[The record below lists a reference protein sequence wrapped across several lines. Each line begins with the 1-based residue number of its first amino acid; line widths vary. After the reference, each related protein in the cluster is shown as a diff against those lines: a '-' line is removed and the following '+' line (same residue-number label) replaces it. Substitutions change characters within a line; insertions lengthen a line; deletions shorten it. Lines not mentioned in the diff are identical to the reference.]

1 MPNFW
6 LAALFLLCRQSLSK
20 MDVPTRQVYIMEL
33 VSPEERTA
41 AAGITTM
48 ARSVATSLSPL
59 ASGALLVNSLF
70 VLGLPFLVAGC
81 LSSMY
86 DLLLYALFRKVPI
99 GGEKDVQ

>member
-20 MDVPTRQVYIMEL
+20 MDVPTRQVYIIEL

-48 ARSVATSLSPL
+48 ARSIATSMSPL
-59 ASGALLVNSLF
+59 AAGALLTNSLF
-70 VLGLPFLVAGC
+70 VLGLPFLLAGS
-81 LSSMY
+81 LSSLY
-86 DLLLYALFRKVPI
+86 DLLLYPPFRNIPTRLPH
-99 GGEKDVQ
+99 